1 MLPLRDFRAGLP
13 DWLACP
19 KCRGALAAVVGALE
33 CRGCRARFPQGD
45 PWLDLRPSA
54 RWHAADPTWTA
65 RQGEMETA
73 YRDLIA
79 DPAHARL
86 AYQYDFGPF
95 AAVLAEWRGRV
106 LDIGGGNGLVRH
118 VLPPGCE
125 YISLDPGV
133 AWLEEPWAGI
143 ADAFPCL
150 REPLAFVRG
159 VGEQLPV
166 ADAGID
172 GVLSFWSLN
181 HAAEPARVVG
191 EIARVLRPGGRA
203 LVVLDDVEPRWGDI
217 ASRAYGDERYRTRRA
232 LAWRKLRAQVAGWPR
247 QADHLPIAEA
257 DLRRWAAGRFTTP
270 RRLWVGRYFTLE
282 LARTP

>member
-19 KCRGALAAVVGALE
+19 ACRGALAAAVGALE
-33 CRGCRARFPQGD
+33 CRGCRAPFPQGD

-54 RWHAADPTWTA
+54 RWHAADPTWA
-65 RQGEMETA
+65 ERQGQMETA

-79 DPAHARL
+79 DPVHARL

-118 VLPPGCE
+118 VLPPACE
-125 YISLDPGV
+125 YISIDPGV
-133 AWLEEPWAGI
+133 AWLGAAWNEV

-166 ADAGID
+166 ADASID

-181 HAAEPARVVG
+181 HTAEPARVVG

-217 ASRAYGDERYRTRRA
+217 ARGAYGDERYRTRRA
-232 LAWRKLRAQVAGWPR
+232 LAWQKLRAQVAGWPR
-247 QADHLPIAEA
+247 QPDHLPIAEA
-257 DLRRWAAGRFTTP
+257 DLRRWTAGRFTTR
-270 RRLWVGRYFTLE
+270 RRLWIGRYFTLE
-282 LARTP
+282 LARTL